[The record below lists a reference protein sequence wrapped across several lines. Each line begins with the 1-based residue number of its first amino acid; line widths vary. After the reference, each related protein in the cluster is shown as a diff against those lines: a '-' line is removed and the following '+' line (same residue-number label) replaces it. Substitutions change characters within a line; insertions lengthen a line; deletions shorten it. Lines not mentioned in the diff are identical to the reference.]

1 VPETYP
7 RKLKR
12 VVIREEYV
20 ALTGTYVRAILL
32 HQLEYRQ
39 KCAFDVDRYLAEEGE
54 RLSQE
59 GIEANLLPA
68 NGWFYKKAAE
78 LADETMLGLDET
90 TIRRHLKS
98 FIRRGWVN
106 ERRNPKK
113 KWDRTMQYRLDLV
126 KIKRE
131 LEALGYQLE
140 EWVFKNPVSP
150 MDSTS
155 GNLQLRSCK
164 MQDGSGDL
172 QLRSCVLQEQYQNT
186 SYKHQPEHT
195 HNTAAAGVGV
205 SRSKFSQEEIA
216 RYVEDCAARG
226 QQIQGGLAIWLQETG
241 KGDSLIAS
249 FQESKKVADARAGD
263 QKIRHT
269 HVCPRCFGTQME
281 VVTGKG
287 ARPCTYADSG
297 TESSENTVELQNQ
310 YDEALNAM
318 KDKNRQIRPQSHQ

>member
-1 VPETYP
+1 MPEPYP

-12 VVIREEYV
+12 VVVREEYI
-20 ALTGTYVRAILL
+20 ALTGNYIRAILL

-59 GIEANLLPA
+59 GVEANLLPA

-78 LADETMLGLDET
+78 MAEETMLGLDET
-90 TIRRHLKS
+90 TIRRHIKY

-106 ERRNPKK
+106 ERRNPRK

-140 EWVFKNPVSP
+140 EWVFRNPVSP

-164 MQDGSGDL
+164 LQDGSCKTQLQSVNL
-172 QLRSCVLQEQYQNT
+172 QLRSCILQEQYQNT
-186 SYKHQPEHT
+186 SYKHLKEHT
-195 HNTAAAGVGV
+195 HNTGGVGVGV
-205 SRSKFSQEEIA
+205 SKSKFSQEEIA
-216 RYVEDCAARG
+216 RYVEHCAASG

-249 FQESKKVADARAGD
+249 FQEREKGDVPRAED
-263 QKIRHT
+263 RKNRHT
-269 HVCPRCFGTQME
+269 HACPRCFGTGME

-287 ARPCTYADSG
+287 ARPCTYSG
-297 TESSENTVELQNQ
+297 PIEESG
-310 YDEALNAM
+310 
-318 KDKNRQIRPQSHQ
+318 